1 MKKSEY
7 TEEYLLSMPIR
18 ALRSVLRD
26 EFNGTPRQGSKNTLI
41 KMILDAQNGEGVPRS
56 KRGRKP
62 KNFVCDSGEDEGKCV
77 GVVDLCPDGYG
88 FLRYENYG
96 NSKQDIFV
104 PHFIIKQYGLRNGDL
119 VRGECA
125 KLREKEQPALQRII
139 ELNGICVDKLDF
151 KRPKFDDLVP
161 CYPNEKITLETENA
175 SDDLSIRCI
184 DLLCPIGKGQR
195 GLIVA
200 PPKTGKTTLL
210 EKIACS
216 IEENNPDIKVI
227 VLLIDERP
235 EEVTEFRKCVNS
247 EVVYS
252 TFDDSPEHHIKV
264 AELVANRAKR
274 LVESGNDVV
283 VLLDSITKLTR
294 AYNTC
299 TPSSGRTLSG
309 GIDPV
314 SFALPKKFFGSARN
328 VENGGSLTII
338 ATALIETGSKM
349 DEVIYEEFKGTGN
362 MEIML
367 SGELSEQRV
376 FPAIDLYKSGTRK
389 EELLLSERELD
400 CAYKVRR
407 LLRESPRASES
418 FLEMLGKTKT
428 NSEFVSRFEEWLK
441 LMK

>member
-1 MKKSEY
+1 MKKGEY

-26 EFNGTPRQGSKNTLI
+26 EFNGTPRQDSKSTLI
-41 KMILDAQNGEGVPRS
+41 KKILDAQNGDGIPRS
-56 KRGRKP
+56 TRGRKP
-62 KNFVCDSGEDEGKCV
+62 NNFVCDNADDESKCI
-77 GVVDLCPDGYG
+77 GIVDLCPDGYG
-88 FLRYENYG
+88 FLRHENYG

-125 KLREKEQPALQRII
+125 RIREKEQPALQRVI
-139 ELNGICVDKLDF
+139 ELNGIYADKLKF

-161 CYPNEKITLETENA
+161 CYPNEKIALENT
-175 SDDLSIRCI
+175 SDDYSLRCI

-210 EKIACS
+210 EKIAHS
-216 IEENNPDIKVI
+216 IEENYPDIKVI

-235 EEVTEFRKCVNS
+235 EEVTEFKKCING

-252 TFDDSPEHHIKV
+252 TFDDSPEHHIKIT
-264 AELVANRAKR
+264 ELVANRAKR

-309 GIDPV
+309 GLDPTSV
-314 SFALPKKFFGSARN
+314 ILPKKFFGSARN

-362 MEIML
+362 MEIIL

-389 EELLLSERELD
+389 EELLLTEQELD

-407 LLRESPRASES
+407 LLRENPRASES
-418 FLEMLGKTKT
+418 FLEMLAKTKT
-428 NSEFVSRFEEWLK
+428 NSEFVARFGEWLK